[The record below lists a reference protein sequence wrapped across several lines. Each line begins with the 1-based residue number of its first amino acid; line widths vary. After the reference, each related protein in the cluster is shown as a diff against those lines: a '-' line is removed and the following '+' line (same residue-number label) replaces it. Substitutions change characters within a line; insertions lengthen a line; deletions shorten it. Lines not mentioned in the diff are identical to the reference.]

1 MPLLINP
8 PPIWVEAL
16 GFRLMKPMTKIVTTA
31 VLSTVVNTPKI
42 VKAFTDALDD
52 KSPTQP
58 SGKSASSTDVID
70 PFE

>member
-16 GFRLMKPMTKIVTTA
+16 GFRLMKPMTKIATTA

-42 VKAFTDALDD
+42 IKAFTDALDD
-52 KSPTQP
+52 KPTQP
-58 SGKSASSTDVID
+58 SGTTAESTDVID